1 MKNKKHLIILALII
15 LTAAGSFL
23 LPKTKYRSPDILSKL
38 NIPGNF
44 YYWNSKDI
52 SNTLNPND
60 LRYNFISRFFAREYT
75 NKYYQKLSFLILD
88 AGNFHNPKI
97 CFGSSGFK
105 ITDLPGQEIKM
116 NNRILKTHAAF
127 YEKPGE
133 SYVIVYWICINKKT
147 VDWAQQKLLQ
157 LTYSLFNKEKT
168 GLMVR
173 LDIPA
178 TVQTTDSALQ
188 LAQEFITQIAPE
200 IPPEQAD
207 YIFGKK

>member
-1 MKNKKHLIILALII
+1 MKNKKHLIALALII

-23 LPKTKYRSPDILSKL
+23 LPKTKYHSPDILSKL
-38 NIPGNF
+38 NIPVNF
-44 YYWNSKDI
+44 YYWSSQDI

-75 NKYYQKLSFLILD
+75 NKYRQKLSFLILD

-105 ITDLPGQEIKM
+105 ITDLPVQEIKI

-178 TVQTTDSALQ
+178 TAQTTDNALK
-188 LAQEFITQIAPE
+188 LAKEFITQIAQE
-200 IPPEQAD
+200 IPQEQAD
-207 YIFGKK
+207 YLFGKE